1 MLKLITLTNTPK
13 VQLQLS
19 KIAVNYN
26 FTDTNENDGDD
37 DDDDDDNKILLTHT
51 SPVYHKY
58 FHREF
63 PVLNNYDIR
72 CVGSH
77 MQKPS
82 SILCGYSGDNNGDDG
97 VDVVAVNVILN
108 LYF

>member
-1 MLKLITLTNTPK
+1 MFQVFNCRCKLFH
-13 VQLQLS
+13 
-19 KIAVNYN
+19 YN
-26 FTDTNENDGDD
+26 G
-37 DDDDDDNKILLTHT
+37 KLLTHT

-63 PVLNNYDIR
+63 PVLNKYDIR